1 MSFRYVLGVER
12 LLKPV
17 WLMNVTAVR
26 SDFPILSREVSG
38 KPLVY
43 LDNGATTQKPQQVID
58 KIAHFFEN
66 DNSNIHRGV
75 HYLSMDATDQYDR
88 ARARIAKMINAPDTS
103 EVLFVRGTTEAINL
117 VASTYGRRLEEGDE
131 ILLTVMEH
139 HANIV
144 PWQLLAEEQGLV
156 IRVAMIT
163 ESGELDL
170 DDFSTKL
177 NERTKVAAFTHVSNA
192 LGTVNPVKELT
203 RLARERGAVVL
214 IDGAQAVPHL
224 SVDVQEI
231 GCDFYTFSGHKMFGP
246 DGVGVLWGREKL
258 LNSMPPYQAGG
269 DMIEKVSFEVTTFRG
284 IPERFEA
291 GTPNISGAIGLGAAV
306 DYLNEIGHEGIE
318 AYEKELLAYA
328 TGAMNEIKGLKICGT
343 APDKVGVISF
353 TLDGVHPHDIGTIL
367 DTEGVAIRAGHHCAQ
382 PLMDHLKIS
391 GTARA
396 SFAFYN
402 TTEEADRLVEAIGKS
417 EKNVYLK
424 ILSSVLPSSRMLRLS
439 PLCFESN
446 LL

>member
-1 MSFRYVLGVER
+1 MTVA
-12 LLKPV
+12 
-17 WLMNVTAVR
+17 TVR

-43 LDNGATTQKPQQVID
+43 LDNGATTQKPRAVID
-58 KIAHFFEN
+58 KISRFFEHE
-66 DNSNIHRGV
+66 NSNIHRGV

-88 ARARIAKMINAPDTS
+88 ARDRLAKMINAPKTC

-117 VASTYGRRLEEGDE
+117 VTNSYGQRLEEGDE
-131 ILLTVMEH
+131 ILLTMMEH

-144 PWQLLAEEQGLV
+144 PWQILAEKQGLV
-156 IRVAMIT
+156 IRVAGIT
-163 ESGELDL
+163 DTGELDI
-170 DDFSTKL
+170 DDFSSKL

-203 RLARERGAVVL
+203 RLAKEKGAMVL

-224 SVDVQEI
+224 RVDVQDI
-231 GCDFYTFSGHKMFGP
+231 GCDFYAFSSHKMFGP
-246 DGVGVLWGREKL
+246 DGVGVLWGREEL
-258 LNSMPPYQAGG
+258 LNSMPPYQGGG
-269 DMIEKVSFEVTTFRG
+269 DMIEQVSFEGTTFRG

-306 DYLNEIGHEGIE
+306 DYLNEIGHDEIE
-318 AYEKELLAYA
+318 SYEKELLDYA
-328 TGAMNEIKGLKICGT
+328 TAAMNAVDGLKIHGT
-343 APDKVGVISF
+343 ASDKVGVISF
-353 TLDGVHPHDIGTIL
+353 TLDGIHPHDIGTIL

-382 PLMDHLKIS
+382 PLMDHLKVS

-402 TTEEADRLVEAIGKS
+402 TTEEADILVAAIRKVQ
-417 EKNVYLK
+417 K
-424 ILSSVLPSSRMLRLS
+424 M
-439 PLCFESN
+439 FA
-446 LL
+446 

>member
-1 MSFRYVLGVER
+1 VLVIGR

-17 WLMNVTAVR
+17 CFMNVAAVR

-43 LDNGATTQKPQQVID
+43 LDNGATTQKPQAVID
-58 KIAHFFEN
+58 KIARFFEHE
-66 DNSNIHRGV
+66 NSNIHRGV

-88 ARARIAKMINAPDTS
+88 ARERLAKMINAPETR
-103 EVLFVRGTTEAINL
+103 EVLFVRGTTEGINL
-117 VASTYGRRLEEGDE
+117 VANSYGKRLKKGDE
-131 ILLTVMEH
+131 ILLTMMEH

-144 PWQLLAEEQGLV
+144 PWQILAEEKGLV
-156 IRVAMIT
+156 IRIAGIT
-163 ESGELDL
+163 DRGELDL
-170 DDFSTKL
+170 DDFTSKL
-177 NERTKVAAFTHVSNA
+177 NEKTKVVAFTHVSNA

-203 RLARERGAVVL
+203 RLAKEKGAMVL

-224 SVDVQEI
+224 RVDVQDI
-231 GCDFYTFSGHKMFGP
+231 GCDFYAFSSHKMFGP
-246 DGVGVLWGREKL
+246 DGVGVLWGREAL
-258 LNSMPPYQAGG
+258 LNSMPPYQGGG
-269 DMIEKVSFEVTTFRG
+269 DMIEQVSFEGTTFRG

-306 DYLNEIGHEGIE
+306 DYLNEIGHEQIE
-318 AYEKELLAYA
+318 RYEKELLTYA
-328 TGAMNEIKGLKICGT
+328 SDSMSQIEGLKIHGT
-343 APDKVGVISF
+343 AADKVGVISF

-382 PLMDHLKIS
+382 PLMDHLKVS

-402 TTEEADRLVEAIGKS
+402 TTEEADILVAAIRKVQKLFS
-417 EKNVYLK
+417 
-424 ILSSVLPSSRMLRLS
+424 
-439 PLCFESN
+439 
-446 LL
+446 

>member
-1 MSFRYVLGVER
+1 
-12 LLKPV
+12 
-17 WLMNVTAVR
+17 MNVAAVR

-43 LDNGATTQKPQQVID
+43 LDNGATTQKPRMVID
-58 KIAHFFEN
+58 KISRFFEHE
-66 DNSNIHRGV
+66 NSNIHRGV

-88 ARARIAKMINAPDTS
+88 ARERLAKMINAPKTC

-117 VASTYGRRLEEGDE
+117 VASSYGRRLEQGDE
-131 ILLTVMEH
+131 ILLTMMEH

-144 PWQLLAEEQGLV
+144 PWQILAEERGLV
-156 IRVAMIT
+156 IRVAGIT
-163 ESGELDL
+163 ETGELDM
-170 DDFSTKL
+170 DDFVAKL

-203 RLARERGAVVL
+203 RLAKEKGAMVL

-224 SVDVQEI
+224 RVDVQDI
-231 GCDFYTFSGHKMFGP
+231 GCDFYAFSSHKMFGP
-246 DGVGVLWGREKL
+246 DGVGVLWGREEL
-258 LNSMPPYQAGG
+258 LNAMPPYQGGG
-269 DMIEKVSFEVTTFRG
+269 DMIEQVSFEGTTFRK

-306 DYLNEIGHEGIE
+306 DYLNEIGHDEIE
-318 AYEKELLAYA
+318 TYEKGLLDYA
-328 TGAMNEIKGLKICGT
+328 TASMQAVEGLTIHGT
-343 APDKVGVISF
+343 AADKVGVISF
-353 TLDGVHPHDIGTIL
+353 TLDGIHPHDIGTIL

-382 PLMDHLKIS
+382 PLMDHLKVS

-402 TTEEADRLVEAIGKS
+402 TREEADVLVAAIRKVQ
-417 EKNVYLK
+417 K
-424 ILSSVLPSSRMLRLS
+424 M
-439 PLCFESN
+439 FA
-446 LL
+446 